1 MAAPLYQQIMNVPG
15 LSGTWQQRLAQY
27 YKALTGQNYN
37 GSLQHGLYML
47 DQIKK
52 GNYPQVQQAQQA
64 SPQQP
69 AESLGTTLGRQAGQM
84 DKARPF
90 NEILNE
96 KDFIPVDLY
105 EAGAKRVVGDYFNP
119 LVQKSQEQLETN
131 FANRGLTR
139 SGIRNR
145 AVNDLYRDYADQHA
159 TMIVDDVNKAKSV
172 GTQEYNMYRDLYEK
186 SGDKA
191 NWRPSTTQYQPYNL
205 DKNYTPLNA
214 GRYGRR
220 YSDWLNSGN
229 KLDNLIFK

>member
-27 YKALTGQNYN
+27 YKALTGQQYN

-47 DQIKK
+47 DQIKR
-52 GNYPQVQQAQQA
+52 GNYPQVQQQQVAQQ
-64 SPQQP
+64 QP
-69 AESLGTTLGRQAGQM
+69 VQHSIGAELGRKAGEM
-84 DKARPF
+84 NAARPF

-96 KDFIPVDLY
+96 KEFIPVDLY

-191 NWRPSTTQYQPYNL
+191 NWKPSTTQYQP
-205 DKNYTPLNA
+205 
-214 GRYGRR
+214 
-220 YSDWLNSGN
+220 
-229 KLDNLIFK
+229 